1 MLNLLKSDVYRLVHG
16 KMLWIGAAIVVVV
29 ALAAAGMAWWITTPQ
44 FADMVN
50 ASIGQ
55 PDGAGMTVSGG
66 EPPAPLNQAVMDNFT
81 HTVDQVLVGSGA
93 LTVLVSVLAGRV
105 ALDDFSTRFVQSVFT
120 VRRSRWDYYAEKL
133 LLAAMLAAAFVL
145 LADTAVAAAFALFG
159 FSYDVVQPIG
169 EIALWTVL
177 VWLVTTAF
185 TWLSCVVAWLS
196 RSKGV
201 LDAWAVLVSTT
212 FLGSMVQFLCTTFG
226 IGVPLLEILPNF
238 LLSNCVV
245 VLSTQGLGLVD
256 SCPLLL
262 APDVGIAGWVS
273 IVSALWLVAAAA
285 VTFVAC
291 RRKDA

>member
-16 KMLWIGAAIVVVV
+16 KKLWVGAAVVVV
-29 ALAAAGMAWWITTPQ
+29 MALAVAGMAWWIATPQ

-55 PDGAGMTVSGG
+55 PDGADLAVSGD
-66 EPPAPLNQAVMDNFT
+66 EPAAPLNEAVMDNFT
-81 HTVDQVLVGSGA
+81 HTVDQVLVGTGI

-105 ALDDFSTRFVQSVFT
+105 VLDDFSSRFVQSVFT

-133 LLAAMLAAAFVL
+133 LLAAMLAAAFTL
-145 LADTAVAAAFALFG
+145 LADGAVAAAFALFG

-185 TWLSCVVAWLS
+185 TWLSCVVAWLT
-196 RSKGV
+196 RSKGA

-226 IGVPLLEILPNF
+226 VGVPLLENLPNF

-245 VLSTQGLGLVD
+245 LLSTQGLGLVETY
-256 SCPLLL
+256 PLLL
-262 APDVGIAGWVS
+262 APSVGIAGWVS